1 MGPDLEL
8 SHYPG
13 PMNRLTSASLLVIL
27 ATLGGCAMLHKQPY
41 RQPPAPAP
49 AAPVSAPTSA
59 LMRPSPAPPPLRA
72 SVVSPQQPGAE
83 EPVFTQTGLASF
95 YGRRFNGNK
104 TASGDKYDGQGFTA
118 AHRTL
123 AFGTIVR
130 VTNTANGRIVKVLI
144 NDRGPHVR
152 SRVIDLSHA
161 AAHALGIRHGIAHVR
176 LEVFLSDQAESA
188 QAG

>member
-1 MGPDLEL
+1 
-8 SHYPG
+8 
-13 PMNRLTSASLLVIL
+13 MNRLTSVSLLVIL
-27 ATLGGCAMLHKQPY
+27 ASLGGCAILHKQPY
-41 RQPPAPAP
+41 KQAPAPAP
-49 AAPVSAPTSA
+49 APTPV
-59 LMRPSPAPPPLRA
+59 RPSHTPPLLRP
-72 SVVSPQQPGAE
+72 SEISPQQPGAE

-130 VTNTANGRIVKVLI
+130 VTNTANGRTVKVLI
-144 NDRGPHVR
+144 NDRGPHVKR
-152 SRVIDLSHA
+152 RVIDLSHA

-176 LEVFLSDQAESA
+176 VEVFLSDQAETA